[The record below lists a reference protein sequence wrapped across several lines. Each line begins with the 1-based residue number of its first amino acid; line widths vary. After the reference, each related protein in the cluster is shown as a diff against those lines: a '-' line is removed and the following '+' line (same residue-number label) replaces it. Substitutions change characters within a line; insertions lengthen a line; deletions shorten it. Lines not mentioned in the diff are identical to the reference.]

1 MLIGLLQLDLEEFQD
16 LHEVEMTEAIDRLNS
31 IRELLIVQLTKEDT
45 EKFDFVV
52 NQINFVVK
60 QINYYDDQM
69 IAADKAA
76 SNMLDFICQPCTQE
90 GREKTWDNQDCETVV
105 DSIVDGLKKIIDLCD
120 IKIVESRTT
129 TFNSYVARYHE
140 QVCEYIDKK
149 RSYSGNRQSAEF
161 FRKSIKKT
169 FKDADAKN
177 SYVKSCSE
185 KIIALFNS

>member
-1 MLIGLLQLDLEEFQD
+1 MLIGLLQLYLEEFQD
-16 LHEVEMTEAIDRLNS
+16 LHEVEMKEAIDKLNS
-31 IRELLIVQLTKEDT
+31 IRESLTAQLTKEDT
-45 EKFDFVV
+45 ENFDFVV
-52 NQINFVVK
+52 NQIN
-60 QINYYDDQM
+60 YYDAQM

-149 RSYSGNRQSAEF
+149 RSYIGL
-161 FRKSIKKT
+161 T
-169 FKDADAKN
+169 H
-177 SYVKSCSE
+177 
-185 KIIALFNS
+185 